1 MDEAIGI
8 WDVGRLQYP
17 NGAGEVERRAESGA
31 AGGLVGLLQ
40 LADRG
45 RMAHLELICDPPV
58 VLGGEAVDGPRVDGV
73 VAAADIHRGLD
84 QEYPALGWV
93 VARQPRPQQLRG

>member
-8 WDVGRLQYP
+8 WAVGRLQSP

-40 LADRG
+40 LADEVRS
-45 RMAHLELICDPPV
+45 AHLDLIADPPV
-58 VLGGEAVDGPRVDGV
+58 VLGGEAVDGPRVRGDAGV
-73 VAAADIHRGLD
+73 PPADTHRGLD
-84 QEYPALGWV
+84 QKSPALGGV
-93 VARQPRPQQLRG
+93 VASQQRP